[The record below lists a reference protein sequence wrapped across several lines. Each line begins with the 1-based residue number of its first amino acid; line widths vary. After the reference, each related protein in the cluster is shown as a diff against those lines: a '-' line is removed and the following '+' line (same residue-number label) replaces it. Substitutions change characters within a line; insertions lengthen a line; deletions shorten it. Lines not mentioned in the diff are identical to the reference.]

1 MMGQRRVAMTRA
13 FEKFRVV
20 LGGVILAA
28 ALVGAGEGVA
38 QPAADFTDFAAV
50 EEEAARLAS
59 VPYQA
64 PGTGLRPDM
73 ERLSYDR
80 YQSIRFRPTASL
92 LQGQD
97 SLFRAQLFPAGF
109 LFRDPVTIDVMT
121 PDRLGPVS
129 ATASMFDWAGSEV
142 QAPPDPVPLA
152 GFRLLY
158 PLHGKDPVD
167 EIAAFLGASYFRL
180 IGREQIYGASAR
192 GLAIDSGSAREEFPA
207 FRRFWLLP
215 PKPGASTIT
224 VFALLDSP
232 GVAGAYRFDLHPGT
246 RTVVDISATLH
257 FRHAITTLGLAP
269 LTSMFLSGEGTGR
282 RAGDFRPEVHDSD
295 GLLMVTGTGEHL
307 WRPLANPAQLSISVF
322 GDTNPRG
329 FGLFQRDR
337 DFAHYEDLEAQYHK
351 RPSFWVEPEGD
362 WGEGEVRLIEIPT
375 DSEIHDNVV
384 AFWTPRQAP
393 KGGERI
399 RVKYRLSALADEAR
413 QAPRGRVVATRMAA
427 TTAPGV
433 KPGKARRMVVDFAG
447 RDLDMLR
454 AEQPVEGEVSL
465 SSGKLIDLRVQQL
478 PDKRAW
484 RLVFDVE
491 PDAAKPVEMRAF
503 LRLRG
508 EPLTETW
515 TQRWQP

>member
-1 MMGQRRVAMTRA
+1 MVQP
-13 FEKFRVV
+13 FREFRIW
-20 LGGVILAA
+20 LGGGVLAA
-28 ALVGAGEGVA
+28 VLLLAGMAAG
-38 QPAADFTDFAAV
+38 QPAAGTIDFAAV
-50 EEEAARLAS
+50 EQEAARLAAA
-59 VPYQA
+59 PYQPPVVSLPPA
-64 PGTGLRPDM
+64 LAD
-73 ERLSYDR
+73 LSYDR

-92 LQGQD
+92 LQGKD

-109 LFRDPVTIDVMT
+109 LFKEPVTIDVMT
-121 PDRLGPVS
+121 PDRLGPFT
-129 ATASMFDWAGSEV
+129 ATASMFDWTGSQV

-180 IGREQIYGASAR
+180 IGREQVYGASAR
-192 GLAIDSGSAREEFPA
+192 GLAIDTGSAREEFPA

-215 PKPGASTIT
+215 PEPGASGIA

-232 GVAGAYRFDLHPGT
+232 GVAGAYRFDLRPGT
-246 RTVVDISATLH
+246 RTVVDVTATLYI
-257 FRHAITTLGLAP
+257 RHAITTLGLAP
-269 LTSMFLSGEGTGR
+269 LTSMFMSGEATAR
-282 RAGDFRPEVHDSD
+282 RDGDFRPEVHDSD
-295 GLLMVTGTGEHL
+295 GLLMMTGAGEHL
-307 WRPLANPAQLSISVF
+307 WRPLSNPAQLSISAF
-322 GDTNPRG
+322 GDVNPRG
-329 FGLFQRDR
+329 FGLLQRDR
-337 DFAHYEDLEAQYHK
+337 AFDHYEDLEAQYHK

-362 WGEGEVRLIEIPT
+362 WGEGEIRLIEIPT
-375 DSEIHDNVV
+375 DSEIHDNIV

-413 QAPRGRVVATRMAA
+413 LAPAGRVVASRMA
-427 TTAPGV
+427 TTTQPGV

-447 RDLDMLR
+447 RDLDVLR
-454 AEQPVEGEVSL
+454 AEQPVEGDVSL
-465 SSGKLIDLRVQQL
+465 SSGKLLDLRVQAV
-478 PDKRAW
+478 PASGAW

-491 PDAAKPVEMRAF
+491 PDGAKPVEMRAF

-508 EPLTETW
+508 DPLTETW